1 MVPRNND
8 TGNGQTP
15 QQLRLPRTKDVI
27 VNGTVVKVKYYH
39 TYMLH
44 LPPRFSHRSI
54 YNNCVER
61 FDHHCPWVGQ
71 CIGLHNYRLLY
82 MFVFS
87 TTLLCLYVSG
97 FCWVYIIKIKDAEDS
112 SIWRAMFKT
121 PTEWF

>member
-44 LPPRFSHRSI
+44 PPPRFSHCSI

-71 CIGLHNYRLLY
+71 CIGLRNYRLLY

-112 SIWRAMFKT
+112 SIWRAMLKT
-121 PTEWF
+121 PAEWF